1 MGMLGEETPIHEK
14 SQKTLANSQDEREQ
28 RDERIVQG
36 TRSLEIKDPLIRT
49 WSPPLNRRRT
59 SLCCDTTERVVGND
73 LAYLISSTVFGFSVS
88 GCVGA
93 DRAEIHD
100 RRKPT

>member
-1 MGMLGEETPIHEK
+1 MGMSGEETPIHEK

-49 WSPPLNRRRT
+49 WSPPLNRPAHIRMLRYYREG
-59 SLCCDTTERVVGND
+59 SRQ
-73 LAYLISSTVFGFSVS
+73 
-88 GCVGA
+88 
-93 DRAEIHD
+93 
-100 RRKPT
+100 